1 MHALAK
7 ANIFIIVGNLIHAQ
21 FSQQDLRFMPSGFQ
35 RKVISLFSFVRIFRL
50 RGLVFSSGFFSKDLI
65 LIYSYSEM
73 NRALNRFL
81 FFTIVSL
88 TFAYCLK
95 LLLGLRMKSER
106 GTTEGTGIRIAAL
119 LPSLILRTGRLLIGQ
134 I

>member
-7 ANIFIIVGNLIHAQ
+7 ANIFMIVGNLIHAQ

-73 NRALNRFL
+73 NRALNGLL

-106 GTTEGTGIRIAAL
+106 GTTEGTRMRVAAL
-119 LPSLILRTGRLLIGQ
+119 LPSLILRTGRLLMGQ
-134 I
+134 V